1 MKKFLVILLAAC
13 ASFGLTI
20 LSSMIVFSQIS
31 SDAAQR
37 FAFRYVSS
45 PLIAVIVGVLVGLVV
60 RDRVRIVAA
69 LGLAPWTLWVVF
81 ATNWRVASVS
91 HKVLTIVSATV
102 YLSLGIGVAVFVGS
116 RMAHSAARGSQSPS
130 QGHA

>member
-1 MKKFLVILLAAC
+1 MKKFLVILLAVC
-13 ASFGLTI
+13 VSFVLTI

-45 PLIAVIVGVLVGLVV
+45 PLIAVIVGVLVGLVI

-69 LGLAPWTLWVVF
+69 LSLVPWTLWVVF
-81 ATNWRVASVS
+81 ATNWKVASAW
-91 HKVLTIVSATV
+91 HKALTIASALV
-102 YLSLGIGVAVFVGS
+102 YLVLGISAAAFVGG
-116 RMAHSAARGSQSPS
+116 RMAYSAASGSRSSS